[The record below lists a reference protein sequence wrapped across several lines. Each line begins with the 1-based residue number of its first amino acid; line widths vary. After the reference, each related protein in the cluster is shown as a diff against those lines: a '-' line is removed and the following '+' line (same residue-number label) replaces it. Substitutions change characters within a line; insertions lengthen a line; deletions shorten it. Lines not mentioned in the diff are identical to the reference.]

1 MMKDKKIVCPLLL
14 DQEGYSPDTIDLL
27 NNVEAIKYWLPC
39 LEEMAHKFVS
49 KVSYLNPNDNTATER
64 AKYSWQKFHDLI
76 EKIKYNP
83 NLFKPLSIRTLLEFN
98 EESLRNS
105 DFHDAWLLQKE
116 KETTAAFTQYE
127 DRINQI
133 DSIDDFYL
141 KWEELAK
148 GLVAGNLFDWGAK
161 AIADILEECNGFG
174 LNQAMQKIQQR
185 PWFHDDVDR
194 WINRLKKNNYKKAVI
209 FIDNAGVDF
218 VLGVLPFTR
227 QLLKQ
232 GTDVILTA
240 NSAPA
245 LNDVTFNDLK
255 VYLKVVE
262 QKCPI
267 IKEAVYSNRLVDVE
281 NGQKGP
287 CLDMRNLHSDLCSQM
302 QTADLIILEGMGR
315 AVHTNLN
322 AKFKVDC
329 LKLAVLKNEWLA
341 KNLGAQQ
348 FSVIFKYDPAPEI
361 IT

>member
-1 MMKDKKIVCPLLL
+1 MMKDKKIICPLLL
-14 DQEGYSPDTIDLL
+14 DQETYSPDTIDLL
-27 NNVEAIKYWLPC
+27 NNVDAINYWLPC
-39 LEEMAHKFVS
+39 LEEMARKFVS
-49 KVSYLNPNDNTATER
+49 KVSLLNPHDKTATER
-64 AKYSWQKFHDLI
+64 ANYSWQKFHDLI

-83 NLFKPLSIRTLLEFN
+83 DLFKPLSIRTLLEFN

-105 DFHDAWLLQKE
+105 NFHDAWFLQKE
-116 KETTAAFTQYE
+116 KETTAAFAQYE
-127 DRINQI
+127 DRINCV
-133 DSIDDFYL
+133 DSIEDFYL

-174 LNQAMQKIQQR
+174 LKQAMQKIQQR
-185 PWFHDDVDR
+185 PWFHDDLDK
-194 WINRLKKNNYKKAVI
+194 WINRLEDASYRKAVI

-218 VLGVLPFTR
+218 VLGVLPFIR

-232 GTDVILTA
+232 GTDVVLTA
-240 NSAPA
+240 NSSPA
-245 LNDVTFNDLK
+245 LNDVTCNDLK
-255 VYLKVVE
+255 LYLKIAE
-262 QKCPI
+262 QKCSV
-267 IKEAVYSNRLVDVE
+267 IKNAIVNNRLIGIE

-287 CLDMRNLHSDLCSQM
+287 CLDLRNLDSDLCQQM
-302 QTADLIILEGMGR
+302 QSADLLILEGMGR

-348 FSVIFKYDPAPEI
+348 FSVIFQYDPAPEI
-361 IT
+361 SI